1 MYELIDKDV
10 GEDWRKVEISRT
22 VLFNNMATNI
32 VNM

>member
-10 GEDWRKVEISRT
+10 GEDWRKVEILS
-22 VLFNNMATNI
+22 NNIATNI

>member
-10 GEDWRKVEISRT
+10 GEDWRKVEIWT
-22 VLFNNMATNI
+22 ILFWATNI